1 MTAAGTALDPRDW
14 DPRDPAFRHDPI
26 PWYRAL
32 REQAPVHYHPDV
44 GYVVSRHADVDLV
57 LRDERFGVA
66 IVDASAAVGL
76 SLPFLSLCLPRS
88 WSRST
93 WLAASRRDAQP

>member
-1 MTAAGTALDPRDW
+1 MS
-14 DPRDPAFRHDPI
+14 
-26 PWYRAL
+26 
-32 REQAPVHYHPDV
+32 EPVV
-44 GYVVSRHADVDLV
+44 GASQPPVD
-57 LRDERFGVA
+57 VA